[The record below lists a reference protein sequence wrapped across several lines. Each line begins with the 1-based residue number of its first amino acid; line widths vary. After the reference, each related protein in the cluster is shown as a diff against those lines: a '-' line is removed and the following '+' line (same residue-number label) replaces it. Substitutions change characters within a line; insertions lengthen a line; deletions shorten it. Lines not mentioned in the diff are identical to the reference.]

1 MADEESKYFSLTE
14 AERLR
19 AQLEPVLIEAM
30 ESRRKLGEAEEQLN
44 ALAERIQRSGGLL
57 ISYEKT
63 ARMRLDRNRSEEAVR
78 SALEQIQATGC
89 VVKDLDVG
97 LLDFPARINNQEVYL
112 CWRLG
117 EDRIRFYHRQDKVF
131 RRASPLTR
139 ATPATA
145 AQSSKCTA
153 RIVCRQLH
161 LRARDQSH
169 RKSLEG
175 FYQPLSS
182 FRGAPAGRL
191 ARVGRRSICAR
202 ASRKQTDPAGYWRGL
217 VPLVPRD
224 RPRELRKSGNRG
236 NN

>member
-117 EDRIRFYHRQDKVF
+117 EDRIRFYHRQD
-131 RRASPLTR
+131 
-139 ATPATA
+139 
-145 AQSSKCTA
+145 
-153 RIVCRQLH
+153 
-161 LRARDQSH
+161 
-169 RKSLEG
+169 EG
-175 FYQPLSS
+175 FS
-182 FRGAPAGRL
+182 
-191 ARVGRRSICAR
+191 ARKPI
-202 ASRKQTDPAGYWRGL
+202 D
-217 VPLVPRD
+217 PRD
-224 RPRELRKSGNRG
+224 SGYSSPIQ
-236 NN
+236 